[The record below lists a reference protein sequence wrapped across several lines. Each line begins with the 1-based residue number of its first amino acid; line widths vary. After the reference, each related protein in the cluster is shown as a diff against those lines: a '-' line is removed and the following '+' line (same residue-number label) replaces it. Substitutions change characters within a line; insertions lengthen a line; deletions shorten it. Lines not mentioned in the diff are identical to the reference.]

1 MCARYARIMRSS
13 SYRRLL
19 VLLDG
24 TERGE
29 RALAWARH
37 LARGPGSVVHLLIV
51 APAARALSAGGRTVA
66 FVDQLEDGARAAA
79 HAYLGPVAARLRED
93 GVTVWTHV
101 RVGRLTQVT
110 RAVIEE
116 LEADVLVLTDGGAP
130 LLPLHAAPIPVLIS
144 GPRSRRS
151 A

>member
-1 MCARYARIMRSS
+1 MRSS
-13 SYRRLL
+13 PYSRVL

-37 LARGPGSVVHLLIV
+37 LARGPASVVHLLMV
-51 APAARALSAGGRTVA
+51 EPAARVLRAGGRTLA

-79 HAYLGPVAARLRED
+79 RAYLGRVAARLRED

-101 RVGRLTQVT
+101 RIGRADQIV

-116 LEADVLVLTDGGAP
+116 LDADVLVLTDGVARP
-130 LLPLHAAPIPVLIS
+130 LPPLHAAPIPVLMS
-144 GPRSRRS
+144 GPRCTRF

>member
-1 MCARYARIMRSS
+1 MRSS
-13 SYRRLL
+13 PYSRLL

-37 LARGPGSVVHLLIV
+37 LARGPGSVVHLLMV
-51 APAARALSAGGRTVA
+51 EPAARALSAGGRTVA

-79 HAYLGPVAARLRED
+79 RAYLGPVAARLRED

-101 RVGRLTQVT
+101 RVGRAAQIV

-116 LEADVLVLTDGGAP
+116 LDADVLVLTDGVARP
-130 LLPLHAAPIPVLIS
+130 LPLHAAPIPVLMS
-144 GPRSRRS
+144 GPRCPRF

>member
-1 MCARYARIMRSS
+1 MRSS

-24 TERGE
+24 TDRGE
-29 RALAWARH
+29 RALAWVRH
-37 LARGPGSVVHLLIV
+37 LARGPGSVIHLLMV
-51 APAARALSAGGRTVA
+51 EPAARARRVDGRTVA

-79 HAYLGPVAARLRED
+79 GAYLGPAAARLRED

-101 RVGRLTQVT
+101 RVGRLAQVT

-116 LEADVLVLTDGGAP
+116 LDADVLVLTDGVARP
-130 LLPLHAAPIPVLIS
+130 LPLHAAPIPVLMS
-144 GPRSRRS
+144 GPRCRRS

>member
-1 MCARYARIMRSS
+1 MPSS
-13 SYRRLL
+13 TYRRLL

-29 RALAWARH
+29 RALTWARH
-37 LARGPGSVVHLLIV
+37 LARGPGSAVHLLMIE
-51 APAARALSAGGRTVA
+51 PAARVLCVGGRTVA
-66 FVDQLEDGARAAA
+66 FVDQLEDAARAAA
-79 HAYLGPVAARLRED
+79 RVYLAPVAARLRED

-101 RVGRLTQVT
+101 RVGAPALVT

-116 LEADVLVLTDGGAP
+116 LDADVLVLTEGVTRYQDLGA
-130 LLPLHAAPIPVLIS
+130 IPVPVLTS
-144 GPRSRRS
+144 GPRCPRS

>member
-1 MCARYARIMRSS
+1 MRSS

-24 TERGE
+24 TDRGE
-29 RALAWARH
+29 RALAWVRH
-37 LARGPGSVVHLLIV
+37 LARGPGSVIHLLMV
-51 APAARALSAGGRTVA
+51 EPAARPLRVSGRTVA

-79 HAYLGPVAARLRED
+79 GAYLGPVAARLRED
-93 GVTVWTHV
+93 GVTVWTHA
-101 RVGRLTQVT
+101 RVGRLAQVT

-116 LEADVLVLTDGGAP
+116 LDADVLVLTDGVARP
-130 LLPLHAAPIPVLIS
+130 LPLHAAPIPVLMS
-144 GPRSRRS
+144 GPRCRRS

>member
-1 MCARYARIMRSS
+1 MRSS
-13 SYRRLL
+13 PYSRLL

-37 LARGPGSVVHLLIV
+37 LARGPGSVVHLLMI
-51 APAARALSAGGRTVA
+51 APGARALRAGGRTVA

-101 RVGRLTQVT
+101 RVGRLAPVV
-110 RAVIEE
+110 RAVIQE
-116 LEADVLVLTDGGAP
+116 LDADVLVLTDGVAP
-130 LLPLHAAPIPVLIS
+130 LLPLHVAPIPVLMS

>member
-1 MCARYARIMRSS
+1 MSVRYARIMRSS

-101 RVGRLTQVT
+101 RVGGLTQVT

>member
-1 MCARYARIMRSS
+1 MRSS
-13 SYRRLL
+13 PYSRLL

-29 RALAWARH
+29 RALAWVRH
-37 LARGPGSVVHLLIV
+37 LARGPGSAVHLLMV
-51 APAARALSAGGRTVA
+51 EPAARVLRAGGRTVA

-79 HAYLGPVAARLRED
+79 RAYLGPVAARLRED

-101 RVGRLTQVT
+101 RVGPVAQII
-110 RAVIEE
+110 RAVIDE
-116 LEADVLVLTDGGAP
+116 LDADVLVVTDDVGRP
-130 LLPLHAAPIPVLIS
+130 LPLHAAPIPVLMS
-144 GPRSRRS
+144 GPRAPRF

>member
-1 MCARYARIMRSS
+1 MRSS
-13 SYRRLL
+13 PYSRLL

-37 LARGPGSVVHLLIV
+37 LARGPGSVVHLLMV
-51 APAARALSAGGRTVA
+51 APAARALRAGGRTVA

-93 GVTVWTHV
+93 GV
-101 RVGRLTQVT
+101 
-110 RAVIEE
+110 RAVIQE
-116 LEADVLVLTDGGAP
+116 LDADVLVLTDGVAP
-130 LLPLHAAPIPVLIS
+130 LLPLHVAPIPVLMS

>member
-1 MCARYARIMRSS
+1 MPSS
-13 SYRRLL
+13 TYRRLL

-29 RALAWARH
+29 RALTWVRH
-37 LARGPGSVVHLLIV
+37 LARGPGSAVHLLMIE
-51 APAARALSAGGRTVA
+51 PAARVLCVGGRTVA
-66 FVDQLEDGARAAA
+66 FVDQLEDAARAAA
-79 HAYLGPVAARLRED
+79 RVYLAPVAARLRED

-101 RVGRLTQVT
+101 RVGAPALVT

-116 LEADVLVLTDGGAP
+116 LDADVLVLTEGVTRYQDLGA
-130 LLPLHAAPIPVLIS
+130 IPVPVLTS
-144 GPRSRRS
+144 GPRCPRS

>member
-1 MCARYARIMRSS
+1 MRSS
-13 SYRRLL
+13 PYARLL

-24 TERGE
+24 TDHGE

-37 LARGPGSVVHLLIV
+37 LARGPGSVVHLLMV
-51 APAARALSAGGRTVA
+51 EPAARALRAGGRTVA

-79 HAYLGPVAARLRED
+79 RAYLGPVAARLRED

-101 RVGRLTQVT
+101 RVGRAAQIV
-110 RAVIEE
+110 RAAIEE
-116 LEADVLVLTDGGAP
+116 LDADVLVLTDGVARP
-130 LLPLHAAPIPVLIS
+130 LPLHAATIPVLTS
-144 GPRSRRS
+144 GPRCPRF

>member
-1 MCARYARIMRSS
+1 MRSS
-13 SYRRLL
+13 PYARLL

-24 TERGE
+24 TARGE

-37 LARGPGSVVHLLIV
+37 LARGPGSVVHLLMV
-51 APAARALSAGGRTVA
+51 EPAARALSAGGRTVA

-79 HAYLGPVAARLRED
+79 RAYLGPVAARLRED

-101 RVGRLTQVT
+101 RVGRAAQIV

-116 LEADVLVLTDGGAP
+116 LDADVLVLADGVTRP
-130 LLPLHAAPIPVLIS
+130 LPLHAAPIPVLMS
-144 GPRSRRS
+144 GPRCRRF